1 MMCTPT
7 RQEFILLSDTLGVS
21 ALVNILNSH
30 PADATVP
37 SLLGPF
43 FRDNAPELPLG
54 ANIAPHDKGEVVVMT
69 GRVQDSHGK
78 PVANALLDVWQ
89 AGSDGLYDIQTDK
102 PEVMDLRARFRT
114 DKDGRYNF
122 RTALPIGYGVPMDGP
137 VGGMLTKGSRHG
149 RRPAHIHFLLAAPGY
164 QELATALYIAGDPH
178 IESDAVFGVSGALI
192 VAPQPAKDGP
202 AQRAITYDFV
212 MAAGARDGSSR
223 VGSDPAAILAPD
235 RQSGP
240 RAVPL
245 RERHPANTLGP
256 AHILSHPAL
265 PLAQR
270 GGGRGGGHAGAAAP
284 PGRHASLVSP
294 RRHGEHGEDQ

>member
-1 MMCTPT
+1 MRDLNADNITDTVLETFASCADPRFKQIIGTVVRHLHAAARELKLSPEEWLAAIQFLTDVGHKCTPT

-54 ANIAPHDKGEVVVMT
+54 ANIAPHDKGEVVVMA
-69 GRVQDSHGK
+69 GRVHDARGK

-102 PEVMDLRARFRT
+102 PELMDLRARFRT

-137 VGGMLTKGSRHG
+137 VGAMLTKGSRHG

-192 VAPQPAKDGP
+192 VAPQPAKDGQT
-202 AQRAITYDFV
+202 QRAITYDFV
-212 MAAGARDGSSR
+212 MAPGARDGSSR
-223 VGSDPAAILAPD
+223 VGADPAAILA
-235 RQSGP
+235 
-240 RAVPL
+240 
-245 RERHPANTLGP
+245 H
-256 AHILSHPAL
+256 
-265 PLAQR
+265 
-270 GGGRGGGHAGAAAP
+270 
-284 PGRHASLVSP
+284 
-294 RRHGEHGEDQ
+294 

>member
-1 MMCTPT
+1 MRDLDATNITDTVLETFASCEDPRFKEIIGSVVRHLHACARELKLTPEEWLAAIRFLTDVGHMCTPT

-223 VGSDPAAILAPD
+223 VGSDPAAILA
-235 RQSGP
+235 
-240 RAVPL
+240 
-245 RERHPANTLGP
+245 H
-256 AHILSHPAL
+256 
-265 PLAQR
+265 
-270 GGGRGGGHAGAAAP
+270 
-284 PGRHASLVSP
+284 
-294 RRHGEHGEDQ
+294 